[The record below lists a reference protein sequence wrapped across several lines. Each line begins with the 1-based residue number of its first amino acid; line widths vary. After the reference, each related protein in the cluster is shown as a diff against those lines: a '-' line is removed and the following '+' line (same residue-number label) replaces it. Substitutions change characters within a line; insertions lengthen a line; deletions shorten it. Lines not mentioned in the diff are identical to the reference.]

1 MGGGIMH
8 NEINFKYQEGRLSI
22 HSDKS
27 TGSNFWLYPPL
38 CLTHKELQ
46 ILYCI
51 LQGKS
56 VNDIAEYRN
65 RSSKTIWGQKKHIYL
80 KLGIQSDVTIYRDLM
95 QKGII
100 LFEKQKQITIG

>member
-1 MGGGIMH
+1 MH

-51 LQGKS
+51 LQGKVLTTS
-56 VNDIAEYRN
+56 QNIEIEA
-65 RSSKTIWGQKKHIYL
+65 
-80 KLGIQSDVTIYRDLM
+80 
-95 QKGII
+95 
-100 LFEKQKQITIG
+100 QKQYGGKKNTFI